1 MTTIFETG
9 APQTIAQVLA
19 NKDARAA
26 LQAQLV
32 ATKAPATI
40 VVAKLNI
47 PGPIKANQNVESG
60 LYGGHGS
67 MAKPAG
73 NGGRV
78 ADHLG

>member
-32 ATKAPATI
+32 ATKAASDHCRSE
-40 VVAKLNI
+40 AQHSRS
-47 PGPIKANQNVESG
+47 NQGQPNVESG
-60 LYGGHGS
+60 LYGG
-67 MAKPAG
+67 
-73 NGGRV
+73 RV

>member
-32 ATKAPATI
+32 ATKGQRP
-40 VVAKLNI
+40 L
-47 PGPIKANQNVESG
+47 S
-60 LYGGHGS
+60 
-67 MAKPAG
+67 
-73 NGGRV
+73 
-78 ADHLG
+78 